1 MPSYR
6 LAQTLDCVP
15 MRRLTHLT
23 LSPPSRVAR
32 LMLGEKRL
40 AFDPV
45 SAEDPQAHLPVFF
58 DLDGTRVEG
67 LWAVIDHLEGTYPD
81 RALVPEDPAARADCL
96 RWLDW
101 AMGPLGERAT
111 RKILY
116 EKAAQRF
123 TGAPTAG
130 APDMNVIRQGREA
143 LRAALTVVGKA
154 AETNGN
160 LVTRECLLADLAV
173 AAHLSALDYFGEVPW
188 SEHPP
193 AGEWYVRMKSRPSF
207 RSLLSDRLPG
217 QPPVMHYAE
226 LDF

>member
-1 MPSYR
+1 
-6 LAQTLDCVP
+6 
-15 MRRLTHLT
+15 MRRLIHLT
-23 LSPPSRVAR
+23 LSPPSRAVR

-40 AFDPV
+40 SFDPV
-45 SAEDPQAHLPVFF
+45 ASDDPHAHLPVFA
-58 DLDGTRVEG
+58 DLDGTVCTG
-67 LWAVIDHLEGTYPD
+67 LWAVIDHLEGTYPE
-81 RALVPEDPAARADCL
+81 RPLIPEEAAARAETL

-101 AMGPLGERAT
+101 AMGALSERAT

-123 TGAPTAG
+123 TGAPTIG

-143 LRAALTVVGKA
+143 LKAVLPMIGKA
-154 AETNGN
+154 AEANGN

-188 SEHPP
+188 TEYPA
-193 AGEWYVRMKSRPSF
+193 AGEWYVRIKSRPSF
-207 RSLLSDRLPG
+207 RTLLGDRLPG
-217 QPPVMHYAE
+217 QPPVANYAE

>member
-1 MPSYR
+1 
-6 LAQTLDCVP
+6 
-15 MRRLTHLT
+15 MRRLIHLY
-23 LSPPSRVAR
+23 LSPPSRLAR

-40 AFDPV
+40 AFDHA
-45 SAEDPQAHLPVFF
+45 SAEDPQDHLPVFI
-58 DLDGTRVEG
+58 DLDGSRHTG
-67 LWAVIDHLEGTYPD
+67 LWAVIDHLEGTYPEHT
-81 RALVPEDPAARADCL
+81 LVPEEPADRAEVM

-101 AMGPLGERAT
+101 AMGTLGERAT

-123 TGAPTAG
+123 TGAPARG

-143 LRAALTVVGKA
+143 LAAALAVIGKA
-154 AETNGN
+154 AERNGN
-160 LVTRECLLADLAV
+160 LVTRGCYLSDLAV

-188 SEHPP
+188 TEYPTVN
-193 AGEWYVRMKSRPSF
+193 EWYIRMKSRPSF
-207 RSLLSDRLPG
+207 RSLLADRLPG

>member
-1 MPSYR
+1 
-6 LAQTLDCVP
+6 
-15 MRRLTHLT
+15 MRKLIHLT

-32 LMLGEKRL
+32 LVLGEKRL
-40 AFDPV
+40 TFDPV
-45 SAEDPQAHLPVFF
+45 QSDDAQAHLPVFT
-58 DLDGTRVEG
+58 DLDGSRVEG
-67 LWAVIDHLEGTYPD
+67 LWAVIDHLEGTYPE
-81 RALVPEDPAARADCL
+81 RALVPDDPIQRGQTL

-101 AMGPLGERAT
+101 AMGALAERAT

-116 EKAAQRF
+116 EKAPQRF
-123 TGAPTAG
+123 TGAPTVG

-143 LRAALTVVGKA
+143 LKAAMAMIGKA

-160 LVTRECLLADLAV
+160 LVTRECLLADVAV

-188 SEHPP
+188 SEFPA
-193 AGEWYVRMKSRPSF
+193 AGEWYVRMKSRPAF